1 MKQNFCKTITVI
13 AFLCILISCNKTKTP
28 SSTCDSC
35 DAERNTV
42 YFALDWVGQMSYN
55 NEFKKW
61 TVNVRIPNSID
72 GTRICI
78 LCTDITDSL
87 KVVGKIAT
95 FSGELKETC
104 GIITPQIGG
113 QEVYSIRPSKIQ

>member
-13 AFLCILISCNKTKTP
+13 AFLCFLISCNKTKTP
-28 SSTCDSC
+28 TGTCDSC
-35 DAERNTV
+35 DAVKNTV
-42 YFALDWVGQMSYN
+42 YFALDWVGQIGYN

-61 TVNVRIPNSID
+61 TVNVRIPYSLD
-72 GTRICI
+72 GTSTCI
-78 LCTDITDSL
+78 LCTDIPDSL

-104 GIITPQIGG
+104 AIVTSQIGG
-113 QEVYSIRPSKIQ
+113 QEVYSIRQSKIQ